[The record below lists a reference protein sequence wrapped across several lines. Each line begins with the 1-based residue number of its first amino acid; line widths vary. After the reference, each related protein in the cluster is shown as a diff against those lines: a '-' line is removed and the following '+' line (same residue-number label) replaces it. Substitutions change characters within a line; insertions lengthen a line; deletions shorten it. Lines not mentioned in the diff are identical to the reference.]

1 MTSMNAFFSF
11 WYDND
16 DDDDDDDDDADDD
29 GPMISSIGLNG

>member
-11 WYDND
+11 WY
-16 DDDDDDDDDADDD
+16 DDDDDDDADDD